1 MSSFFDRVL
10 SKSGSL
16 SFDNSSMAVHSCI
29 HHITRSSKTCNLY
42 TLSQNDICCGSSRS
56 PPWFTSWGREVWGIT
71 EGDTMKKRRNKTKTQ
86 HSLVLSRIGLPCP
99 SCGEILVGDPGHPQY
114 ATLEHVIPLDHGG
127 TNHLTNLDVICTS
140 CNSARNSVKQHF
152 DNRSRQ
158 VPKEYWQVSLRNSLI
173 YIIDR
178 FYKEYHIIFLNARF
192 GNNWT
197 EILTQP
203 CLVINTSQA

>member
-1 MSSFFDRVL
+1 MGLTRIT
-10 SKSGSL
+10 SGNQES
-16 SFDNSSMAVHSCI
+16 
-29 HHITRSSKTCNLY
+29 CNLY
-42 TLSQNDICCGSSRS
+42 TLSWRKIRCGSSRS
-56 PPWFTSWGREVWGIT
+56 PLWFTSWGREVWGIT
-71 EGDTMKKRRNKTKTQ
+71 CGDTMKKRKNKTKQQ

-99 SCGEILVGDPGHPQY
+99 ICGEILVGTPGHPQY

-158 VPKEYWQVSLRNSLI
+158 VPKEYWQVSLRSSLI

-197 EILTQP
+197 EILTQLCP
-203 CLVINTSQA
+203 VIDTSQA